1 MSGEI
6 EMISELSGC
15 SKEDA
20 LKAWEEFGDVV
31 EAVDNLLP
39 GKVSK
44 KVKELSEEQQFFKEM
59 RETMKVMDDKRQIN
73 LVSHEPCEQDETQD
87 HHEETVLQ
95 NNYFQECQIPSQ
107 ELKVEI
113 PEIAYQLP
121 SGYFYD
127 SQLSDQKLT

>member
-6 EMISELSGC
+6 ETICELSGC

-39 GKVSK
+39 GKVSR
-44 KVKELSEEQQFFKEM
+44 KVKELSEEQQFFKGM

-73 LVSHEPCEQDETQD
+73 LVSHEPCEQDEQQD

-95 NNYFQECQIPSQ
+95 NNCFQECQIPFLES
-107 ELKVEI
+107 KVEKQ
-113 PEIAYQLP
+113 EIVCQSQSECSCDLQLN
-121 SGYFYD
+121 
-127 SQLSDQKLT
+127 DQK

>member
-6 EMISELSGC
+6 EMICELSGC

-44 KVKELSEEQQFFKEM
+44 KTKELSDEQQFFKEM
-59 RETMKVMDDKRQIN
+59 RETLKLMDEKRQLN
-73 LVSHEPCEQDETQD
+73 LVSREPYEQDEQQD
-87 HHEETVLQ
+87 HHEETALQ
-95 NNYFQECQIPSQ
+95 NNCFQECLIPSLESRVEKQ
-107 ELKVEI
+107 EIVCQSQSECSCDL
-113 PEIAYQLP
+113 QLN
-121 SGYFYD
+121 
-127 SQLSDQKLT
+127 DQK

>member
-6 EMISELSGC
+6 ETICELSGC

-44 KVKELSEEQQFFKEM
+44 KTKELSDEQQFFKEM
-59 RETMKVMDDKRQIN
+59 RETLKLMDEKRQVN
-73 LVSHEPCEQDETQD
+73 LVSPEPCEQDEQQD

-95 NNYFQECQIPSQ
+95 NNYFQECQIPSL
-107 ELKVEI
+107 ESKVEKQ
-113 PEIAYQLP
+113 EIVCQSQSERSCDLQLN
-121 SGYFYD
+121 D
-127 SQLSDQKLT
+127 RK

>member
-44 KVKELSEEQQFFKEM
+44 KTKELSEEQQFFKEM

-73 LVSHEPCEQDETQD
+73 LTSHEPCEQGETQD
-87 HHEETVLQ
+87 HREETVLQ
-95 NNYFQECQIPSQ
+95 NNYFQECQIPFLQSTVEKQEIVCQSQ
-107 ELKVEI
+107 SECSCDL
-113 PEIAYQLP
+113 QLN
-121 SGYFYD
+121 
-127 SQLSDQKLT
+127 DQK

>member
-1 MSGEI
+1 MSGEVETI
-6 EMISELSGC
+6 CELSGC

-39 GKVSK
+39 GKVSR
-44 KVKELSEEQQFFKEM
+44 KVKELSEEQQFFKGM

-73 LVSHEPCEQDETQD
+73 LVSHEPCEQDEQQD

-95 NNYFQECQIPSQ
+95 NNYFQECQIPFLES
-107 ELKVEI
+107 KVEKQ
-113 PEIAYQLP
+113 EIVCQSQSECSSDLQLN
-121 SGYFYD
+121 
-127 SQLSDQKLT
+127 DQK